1 MQKSAG
7 TGARKRATAADTGA
21 RKRATAADG
30 PRTDGDRLSEYSAHA
45 RPEVDDEGGG
55 GGGAK
60 PGRAQQGP
68 RSRGRGAARA
78 TLGRAVVAAACA
90 LVALFAVAVLWGGGG
105 AGRVRAGAGAAGD
118 DAAWLRSREQELQA
132 ALAYSFGGA
141 AGATNAT
148 QESVQ
153 KVLLRRERQ
162 LLKGTIKRAVVFHFA
177 GDLGSEQKR
186 EQTLGNFDKMTSAIE
201 RFVLGASKG
210 QSALHLG
217 KEVGE
222 WQDLRKL
229 VAAHLAK
236 HPHAVIV
243 LNRADEAPAERLY
256 DLEDAFE
263 MSSLQHDGGHVDCTG
278 AIFILQTS
286 LGADLSSH
294 VCSGACTPEHRLFS
308 SRAGRRERER
318 GAGEG
323 GQTGKTMTSALC
335 PLCLNNP
342 RSLKSGSLFLMFH
355 LIFHDMRLQ
364 AHVSTRKR
372 GACCRALHAHAN
384 VSNLEKQATTLNVAL
399 KTPVRA
405 LVES

>member
-1 MQKSAG
+1 MQKSAW
-7 TGARKRATAADTGA
+7 TGALKRATAADTGA
-21 RKRATAADG
+21 RKRATAADW

-60 PGRAQQGP
+60 PGRARVRGAEEQQGP

-210 QSALHLG
+210 QSEIG
-217 KEVGE
+217 
-222 WQDLRKL
+222 
-229 VAAHLAK
+229 
-236 HPHAVIV
+236 
-243 LNRADEAPAERLY
+243 RA
-256 DLEDAFE
+256 
-263 MSSLQHDGGHVDCTG
+263 SC
-278 AIFILQTS
+278 
-286 LGADLSSH
+286 
-294 VCSGACTPEHRLFS
+294 
-308 SRAGRRERER
+308 RE
-318 GAGEG
+318 
-323 GQTGKTMTSALC
+323 T
-335 PLCLNNP
+335 
-342 RSLKSGSLFLMFH
+342 
-355 LIFHDMRLQ
+355 
-364 AHVSTRKR
+364 V
-372 GACCRALHAHAN
+372 
-384 VSNLEKQATTLNVAL
+384 
-399 KTPVRA
+399 
-405 LVES
+405 